1 MQTITLQKYQT
12 RARNFYLNHCGSENP
27 NSAQICAALLACAS
41 EYRPN
46 SFGTLKSS
54 LAHDQKARGNH
65 QAVKAIKQLANP
77 VTAQGSTLLKK
88 PKTKQIRSVSDD
100 NYIALVEHLS
110 AHGFMDEVL
119 SVVLAYHLG
128 VRPCEMRTIT
138 VTGNCVHI
146 IGGKK
151 SNDLDRGADRT
162 LLIKDPAVLQA
173 VTDAARW
180 MSICPRSNAAI
191 RDRLRKECR
200 ALWPR
205 RKQHPTLKSFRHQ
218 LGSNLK
224 ASGESD
230 EALAYMMGHQSIESI
245 SVYGNRR
252 SWAGQKLHIRPAAG
266 ADLSKIRHPR
276 QPAVFGRERV
286 VGRIELPPSKTSRCT
301 EALGLKQM
309 QQAETHTA

>member
-27 NSAQICAALLACAS
+27 NSSQICAALLACAS

-88 PKTKQIRSVSDD
+88 PKTKQIRSVSEG

-119 SVVLAYHLG
+119 SVVLANYLG

-138 VTGNCVHI
+138 VTGNCIHI

-151 SNDLDRGADRT
+151 TDTKDRGADRT
-162 LLIKDPAVLQA
+162 LIIEDPVVLQA

-180 MSICPRSNAAI
+180 MRFCPRSNAAI

-230 EALAYMMGHQSIESI
+230 EAIAYMMGHQSIESI
-245 SVYGNRR
+245 SVYGDRR
-252 SWAGQKLHIRPAAG
+252 SGAGYKLYIRPAG
-266 ADLSKIRHPR
+266 TADLSKVR
-276 QPAVFGRERV
+276 QPKHPAVCGRERV
-286 VGRIELPPSKTSRCT
+286 VGRIEVPSRLENRRTTANLPQVNH
-301 EALGLKQM
+301 EA
-309 QQAETHTA
+309 HS

>member
-1 MQTITLQKYQT
+1 MQPITLQKYQT
-12 RARNFYLNHCGSENP
+12 RARNFYRNQCGSENP

-46 SFGTLKSS
+46 SFGTLKSA

-65 QAVKAIKQLANP
+65 QAAKAIKQLTNP
-77 VTAQGSTLLKK
+77 VTAQGSTLPKK
-88 PKTKQIRSVSDD
+88 PKTKQIRSVSEDD
-100 NYIALVEHLS
+100 YIALVEHLS
-110 AHGFMDEVL
+110 THGFMDEVL

-151 SNDLDRGADRT
+151 SDDLDRGADRT

-180 MSICPRSNAAI
+180 MSIYPRSNAAI

-230 EALAYMMGHQSIESI
+230 EALAYMMGHQTIESI
-245 SVYGNRR
+245 SVYGDRR
-252 SWAGQKLHIRPAAG
+252 SGARHKLYIRPADG
-266 ADLSKIRHPR
+266 ADLSRIR
-276 QPAVFGRERV
+276 QPKQPAIFGRERV
-286 VGRIELPPSKTSRCT
+286 LGKIDIPSRLQNRKAIKLFLRDDFRCC
-301 EALGLKQM
+301 
-309 QQAETHTA
+309 

>member
-12 RARNFYLNHCGSENP
+12 RARNFYRNHCGSENP
-27 NSAQICAALLACAS
+27 DTAQICSALLACAS
-41 EYRPN
+41 DYRPN
-46 SFGTLKSS
+46 SFGTLKSA

-65 QAVKAIKQLANP
+65 QAAKAIKQLTNP
-77 VTAQGSTLLKK
+77 VTVQGSTLPKK
-88 PKTKQIRSVSDD
+88 PKTKQIRSVSEDD
-100 NYIALVEHLS
+100 YIALVEHLS

-119 SVVLAYHLG
+119 SVVLANYLG

-138 VTGNCVHI
+138 VTGNCAHV

-151 SNDLDRGADRT
+151 TDTKDRGADRT
-162 LLIKDPAVLQA
+162 LIIEDPVVLRA

-180 MSICPRSNAAI
+180 MRFCPRSNAAI

-230 EALAYMMGHQSIESI
+230 EAIAYMMGHQSVESI

-252 SWAGQKLHIRPAAG
+252 SGAGQKLYIRPAEG
-266 ADLSKIRHPR
+266 ADLSRVRQPK

-286 VGRIELPPSKTSRCT
+286 VGRIEAPQHLANRLISNQ
-301 EALGLKQM
+301 L
-309 QQAETHTA
+309 TASDPRGS